1 MRWRWYWWIRRM
13 AFSEIRN
20 LSICGRSVSN
30 MSFLR
35 GEGGHASFVGEMCQY
50 LINTWLNSPCMYQQK
65 HTDVVSQIFLRVK
78 IFFEPYR
85 RERTM
90 PVQSTSPVWFTWNE
104 CIETICIS
112 WLNHIEAL
120 RFSKRSDPFYIC
132 KIQMGEK
139 YTPTF
144 PFPCVYVSYLV
155 HLWPLCHAPQ
165 ILTR

>member
-1 MRWRWYWWIRRM
+1 M

-85 RERTM
+85 RKDDASAEH
-90 PVQSTSPVWFTWNE
+90 
-104 CIETICIS
+104 
-112 WLNHIEAL
+112 LA
-120 RFSKRSDPFYIC
+120 
-132 KIQMGEK
+132 
-139 YTPTF
+139 
-144 PFPCVYVSYLV
+144 CVIHVK
-155 HLWPLCHAPQ
+155 
-165 ILTR
+165 